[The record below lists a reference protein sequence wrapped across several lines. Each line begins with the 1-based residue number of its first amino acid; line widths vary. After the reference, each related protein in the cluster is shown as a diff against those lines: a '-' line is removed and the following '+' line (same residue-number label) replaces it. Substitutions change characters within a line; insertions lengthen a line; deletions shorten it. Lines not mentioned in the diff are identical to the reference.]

1 MSARLESDVQ
11 SNQTGVL
18 VIENEVQTGRLR
30 IIIRELI
37 AQLGMDLAN
46 QHLKGTPVWVA
57 RLLKF
62 SRRGVPFFVPRLRSV
77 GLLQ

>member
-46 QHLKGTPVWVA
+46 
-57 RLLKF
+57 
-62 SRRGVPFFVPRLRSV
+62 
-77 GLLQ
+77 